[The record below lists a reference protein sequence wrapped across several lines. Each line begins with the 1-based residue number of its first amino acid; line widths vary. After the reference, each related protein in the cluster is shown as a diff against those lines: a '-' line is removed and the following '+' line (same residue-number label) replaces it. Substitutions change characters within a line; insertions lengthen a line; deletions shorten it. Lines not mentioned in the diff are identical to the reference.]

1 MWNWCRE
8 RTFFRNTFFP
18 WNRSLLFS
26 TYGIIQF
33 ACFIGQNYLPAFL
46 YCFSQLKEGMELFE
60 ASWTGKVGHLKSL
73 PGPDGTGGVSDLIF
87 HRKNISEE
95 NLNTLFLSS
104 IPSKD
109 SMGKKLQGKWRRL
122 LCQPSRKGNL
132 WGCPGRILSTSA
144 ATVHERCCPKIGL
157 KSRLSQCWADTH
169 TNTKK
174 NCSEESDIHLASACF
189 DHSKMP
195 PEVKYPV
202 LKWSRGNCKGSAR
215 WLLRFRLLVEDLPQ
229 VQHWY
234 FLTFPIYQFIH
245 FIHIIQFSKWG
256 RASFAT
262 SCWAPQ
268 SQARFGTRC
277 SSGQL
282 ERERCTRYLH
292 GTDGMSSIHTAF
304 ALGNGGMLINSSRQK
319 WNKVKCQRLSCR
331 LLVTFPKTLQVCWL
345 LVSTTTERAS
355 LSYKIYVEWASWI
368 FILWIETV

>member
-1 MWNWCRE
+1 MKGAARKSVWSLGS
-8 RTFFRNTFFP
+8 RN
-18 WNRSLLFS
+18 
-26 TYGIIQF
+26 
-33 ACFIGQNYLPAFL
+33 A
-46 YCFSQLKEGMELFE
+46 
-60 ASWTGKVGHLKSL
+60 
-73 PGPDGTGGVSDLIF
+73 
-87 HRKNISEE
+87 
-95 NLNTLFLSS
+95 
-104 IPSKD
+104 
-109 SMGKKLQGKWRRL
+109 
-122 LCQPSRKGNL
+122 
-132 WGCPGRILSTSA
+132 
-144 ATVHERCCPKIGL
+144 GL
-157 KSRLSQCWADTH
+157 TH
-169 TNTKK
+169 THKHQK
-174 NCSEESDIHLASACF
+174 NCSEESDIPLASACF

-282 ERERCTRYLH
+282 ERE
-292 GTDGMSSIHTAF
+292 
-304 ALGNGGMLINSSRQK
+304 MLINSSRQK

-331 LLVTFPKTLQVCWL
+331 LLVTFSKTLQVCWL

-355 LSYKIYVEWASWI
+355 LSYNIYVGWASWI

>member
-1 MWNWCRE
+1 MKPLGLVRWDILKAYQGQMGQEESQTWSFIEKTSLRKTLTLYSYRQYHPKTLWVKNFRE
-8 RTFFRNTFFP
+8 NDD
-18 WNRSLLFS
+18 
-26 TYGIIQF
+26 
-33 ACFIGQNYLPAFL
+33 A
-46 YCFSQLKEGMELFE
+46 YC
-60 ASWTGKVGHLKSL
+60 VSL
-73 PGPDGTGGVSDLIF
+73 PGKETCGDAQVVYWAPVLPRFMKGAA
-87 HRKNISEE
+87 RKSVWS
-95 NLNTLFLSS
+95 L
-104 IPSKD
+104 
-109 SMGKKLQGKWRRL
+109 G
-122 LCQPSRKGNL
+122 SRN
-132 WGCPGRILSTSA
+132 A
-144 ATVHERCCPKIGL
+144 GL
-157 KSRLSQCWADTH
+157 THTH

-174 NCSEESDIHLASACF
+174 NCSEESDIPLASACF

-234 FLTFPIYQFIH
+234 SLTFPIYQFIH

-319 WNKVKCQRLSCR
+319 WNKVKCQRWSCR